1 MWARVTP
8 NTATFD
14 AVNMLE
20 GNFKDR
26 GITDD
31 LAGKKVKALYG
42 NGWFIRN
49 I

>member
-1 MWARVTP
+1 MRDRVTP

-31 LAGKKVKALYG
+31 FAGKKVKALYG